1 MTNRTAPK
9 TIRITG
15 PIPGPKSAA
24 LLERR
29 TRSVTMGVS
38 TLHPVFIDHASG
50 ATVTDVDGNVFLD
63 FTGGIGVMNA
73 GHTHPDIVAAIAEQ
87 ASRLTHSCFQVAGYE
102 QYIAVA
108 ETLCRLTPGS
118 FEKRALLLSTGA
130 EVVENAVKIARA
142 ATGRSGVLCFEH
154 SFHGRT
160 LLALTMTGKASP
172 YKVGFGP
179 YAPEVYRLPF
189 PDEYRGEGMALCM
202 PGGFEH
208 ALKTIVRPDDL
219 AAVVFEP
226 VQGEGG
232 FLAAPPAFVR
242 EARAF
247 CDRYGIVLVADE
259 IQCGMA
265 RTGTMFAS
273 GQYGLE
279 PDLMT
284 IAKSVAGGLPLAAVV
299 GRAGI
304 MNAVPPG
311 GVGGT
316 FGGNPIACAAA
327 LASMAILERAVSTG
341 RPAAIGVRTRARLE
355 SWQRD
360 FPAAGAIRGLGAML
374 AVELVR
380 DQRTKTPADTET
392 KAAIARA
399 RDLGVLLLPA
409 GTYGN
414 VLRFLFPLSITDDEL
429 DEGLD
434 VIEGVLQ
441 ALVSDG
447 DRVR

>member
-1 MTNRTAPK
+1 MTNRAPAK

-29 TRSVTMGVS
+29 THAVMNGVS
-38 TLHPVFIDHASG
+38 TLHPIFIDHASG
-50 ATVTDVDGNVFLD
+50 ATLTDVDGNVFLD
-63 FTGGIGVMNA
+63 FTGGIGVVNA
-73 GHTHPDIVAAIAEQ
+73 GHTHPDIVAAITSQ

-102 QYIAVA
+102 EYVAVA

-118 FEKRALLLSTGA
+118 FEKRALLVSTGA
-130 EVVENAVKIARA
+130 EAVENAVKIARA
-142 ATGRSGVLCFEH
+142 ATGRAGILCFEH

-160 LLALTMTGKASP
+160 LLALTMTGKAAP
-172 YKVGFGP
+172 YKAGFGP

-189 PDEYRGEGMALCM
+189 PDPYRGEGLALCTA
-202 PGGFEH
+202 GGFEH
-208 ALKTIVRPDDL
+208 ALKTLVRPEDL
-219 AAVVFEP
+219 AAIVFEP
-226 VQGEGG
+226 VLGEGG
-232 FLAAPPAFVR
+232 FLAAPPEFVR

-273 GQYGLE
+273 EQLDLE

-284 IAKSVAGGLPLAAVV
+284 VAKSMAGGLPLAAVV
-299 GRAGI
+299 GRASI
-304 MNAVPPG
+304 MNEVPPG

-327 LASMAILERAVSTG
+327 LASMAVLENAVSAG
-341 RPAAIGVRTRARLE
+341 RPAAIGTRARARLE
-355 SWQRD
+355 AWQREL
-360 FPAAGAIRGLGAML
+360 PIVGPVRGLGAML
-374 AVELVR
+374 AVELIR
-380 DQRTKTPADTET
+380 DARTKTPADTET
-392 KAAIARA
+392 KTAVSRA
-399 RDLGVLLLPA
+399 RERGVVLISA

-414 VLRFLFPLSITDDEL
+414 VLRFLFPLSIADEEL

-434 VIEGVLQ
+434 VVEE
-441 ALVSDG
+441 ALRAVS
-447 DRVR
+447 

>member
-1 MTNRTAPK
+1 MTNHAAAK

-15 PIPGPKSAA
+15 SIPGPKSAA

-29 TRSVTMGVS
+29 TRAVTSAVS
-38 TLHPVFIDHASG
+38 TLHPIFIDHASG
-50 ATVTDVDGNVFLD
+50 ATLTDVDGNAFLD
-63 FTGGIGVMNA
+63 FAGGIGVLNA
-73 GHTHPDIVAAIAEQ
+73 GHTHPDIVAAIVRQAE
-87 ASRLTHSCFQVAGYE
+87 RLTHGCFQVSGYE
-102 QYIAVA
+102 EYIAVA
-108 ETLCRLTPGS
+108 EALCRLMPGS

-130 EVVENAVKIARA
+130 EAVENAVKIARG
-142 ATGRSGVLCFEH
+142 ATGRAGVLCFEH

-160 LLALTMTGKASP
+160 LLALTMTGKAAP

-189 PDEYRGEGMALCM
+189 PDPYRGAGLALCE

-208 ALKTIVRPDDL
+208 ALKTAVRPEDL
-219 AAVVFEP
+219 AAVIFEP
-226 VQGEGG
+226 VLGEGG
-232 FLAAPPAFVR
+232 FLAAPPEFVR

-259 IQCGMA
+259 IQSGMA

-273 GQYGLE
+273 EQLGLE

-284 IAKSVAGGLPLAAVV
+284 IAKSIAGGLPLAAVV
-299 GRAGI
+299 GRASI

-327 LASMAILERAVSTG
+327 LASIAILESAVRAG
-341 RPAAIGVRTRARLE
+341 RPAAVGVRTRARLDA
-355 SWQRD
+355 WQREL
-360 FPAAGAIRGLGAML
+360 PIVGAIRGLGAML

-380 DQRTKTPADTET
+380 DRRARTPADAET
-392 KAAIARA
+392 RAVIAYA
-399 RDLGVLLLPA
+399 RDRGVLLLPA

-414 VLRFLFPLSITDDEL
+414 VVRFLFPLTITDEEL

-434 VIEGVLQ
+434 VVEDALRAVVLAQ
-441 ALVSDG
+441 N
-447 DRVR
+447 

>member
-1 MTNRTAPK
+1 MTNRAAAK
-9 TIRITG
+9 TIRISG
-15 PIPGPKSAA
+15 PVPGPKSAA

-29 TRSVTMGVS
+29 TRAVTSGVS
-38 TLHPVFIDHASG
+38 TLHPIFIDHASG
-50 ATVTDVDGNVFLD
+50 ATVTDVDGNIFLD

-73 GHTHPDIVAAIAEQ
+73 GHTHPDIVAAIVEQ

-102 QYIAVA
+102 EYVAVA

-142 ATGRSGVLCFEH
+142 ATGRAAVLCFEH

-160 LLALTMTGKASP
+160 LLALTMTGKAAP
-172 YKVGFGP
+172 YKAGFGP

-189 PDEYRGEGMALCM
+189 PDPYRDKGMTLCTS
-202 PGGFEH
+202 GGFEDV
-208 ALKTIVRPDDL
+208 LKTVVRPEDL
-219 AAVVFEP
+219 AALVFEP
-226 VQGEGG
+226 VLGEGG
-232 FLAAPPAFVR
+232 FLAAPLEFVR

-247 CDRYGIVLVADE
+247 CDRHGIVLVADE

-273 GQYGLE
+273 EHYGLE

-304 MNAVPPG
+304 MNAVSPG

-327 LASMAILERAVSTG
+327 LAAMAILESAVSAG
-341 RPAAIGVRTRARLE
+341 RPAAIGVRARARLE
-355 SWQRD
+355 AWQQEL
-360 FPAAGAIRGLGAML
+360 PLVGPIRGLGAML

-380 DQRTKTPADTET
+380 EARAKTPADTET
-392 KAAIARA
+392 KAATNGA
-399 RDLGVLLLPA
+399 RDRGVLLLPA

-414 VLRFLFPLSITDDEL
+414 VLRFLFPLSIADDEL

-434 VIEGVLQ
+434 AVEA
-441 ALVSDG
+441 ALRAVS
-447 DRVR
+447 